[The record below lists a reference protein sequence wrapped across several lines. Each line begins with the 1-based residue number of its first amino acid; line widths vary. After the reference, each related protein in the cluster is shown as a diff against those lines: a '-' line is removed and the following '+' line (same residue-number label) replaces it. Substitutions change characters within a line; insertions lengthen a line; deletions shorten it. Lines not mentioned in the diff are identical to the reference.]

1 MYFVWAFQLAFKY
14 LSGEMGTSGCCPDTA
29 EKVVSNFSKFD
40 ISSTSHTSSKED
52 KEPCLWLGC
61 RETEGNI
68 FLFYSSFLFLTWI
81 ISFSMRSILFDMYET
96 SRFKL
101 HIPRWS
107 NPIYKKTPIFGDWQ
121 LHQLCIQGR
130 FV

>member
-14 LSGEMGTSGCCPDTA
+14 LSGEMGTSGCCPDSG

-101 HIPRWS
+101 HIPR
-107 NPIYKKTPIFGDWQ
+107 
-121 LHQLCIQGR
+121 
-130 FV
+130 